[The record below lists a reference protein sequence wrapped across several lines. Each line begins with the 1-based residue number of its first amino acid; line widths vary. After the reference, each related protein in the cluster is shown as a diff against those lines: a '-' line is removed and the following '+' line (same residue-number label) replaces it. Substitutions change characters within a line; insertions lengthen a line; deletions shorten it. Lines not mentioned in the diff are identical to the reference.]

1 MTGTR
6 EGGKKT
12 ATKNKANNP
21 NFYREIGR
29 KGGSISKGGVFGKDP
44 EFAKMAGTLGGMKSC
59 RGWKLLSEDGE
70 FLWYKSTSDKYTSKM
85 YMKKSFLSGKILYI
99 GTEGPND

>member
-1 MTGTR
+1 MAGTI
-6 EGGKKT
+6 EGGKK
-12 ATKNKANNP
+12 AAAKNKANNP

-29 KGGSISKGGVFGKDP
+29 KGGSISKGGGFTDRK
-44 EFAKMAGTLGGMKSC
+44 FAKMAGTLGGMKSC